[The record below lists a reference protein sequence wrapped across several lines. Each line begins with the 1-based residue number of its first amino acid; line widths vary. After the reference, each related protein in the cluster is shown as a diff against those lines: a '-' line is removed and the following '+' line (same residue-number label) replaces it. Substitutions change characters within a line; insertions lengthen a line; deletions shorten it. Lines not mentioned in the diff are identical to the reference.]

1 MQVQI
6 PGLAHRFKLYHT
18 ADSRTF
24 LIFFIMR
31 GGREDEYA
39 RKLVSGRAQVAFE
52 TAIKECLE
60 EGGYIHQVQDTVITQ
75 LGRKLQAL
83 EGKFVP
89 ELIDQKDSSPKSD
102 QTPMQGQPD
111 FSSFINE
118 TKQILDQ
125 FQRTLNK
132 NQNEYINQQKMM
144 NLNLDKSLQSMEE
157 NLMKKMQQLEE
168 KITKL
173 EKY

>member
-1 MQVQI
+1 MEVQI

-39 RKLVSGRAQVAFE
+39 RKPVSGRAQSAFE
-52 TAIKECLE
+52 AAIKECLQ

-89 ELIDQKDSSPKSD
+89 ELADQNVSSPKND
-102 QTPMQGQPD
+102 QALVQTQPD
-111 FSSFINE
+111 FSYVINE

-125 FQRTLNK
+125 FQRILSK

-144 NLNLDKSLQSMEE
+144 NLNLDKTLQNMEE
-157 NLMKKMQQLEE
+157 NLLKKIQQLEE
-168 KITKL
+168 KVEKL
-173 EKY
+173 EK